1 MRLFRVTKDYLKE
14 IQKISSFIPQQEEV
28 LGTVLRI
35 NGYIYF
41 LPINNEDSS
50 DYGNEDSEVFLPKGT
65 IKKLIGRELTWENEP
80 VELKEE

>member
-28 LGTVLRI
+28 LGTVLKI

-41 LPINNEDSS
+41 LPI
-50 DYGNEDSEVFLPKGT
+50 
-65 IKKLIGRELTWENEP
+65 I
-80 VELKEE
+80 

>member
-14 IQKISSFIPQQEEV
+14 IQKISLFIPQQEEV

-41 LPINNEDSS
+41 LPI
-50 DYGNEDSEVFLPKGT
+50 
-65 IKKLIGRELTWENEP
+65 I
-80 VELKEE
+80 

>member
-14 IQKISSFIPQQEEV
+14 IQKISLFIPQQEEV

-41 LPINNEDSS
+41 LPI
-50 DYGNEDSEVFLPKGT
+50 LPNSYTGT
-65 IKKLIGRELTWENEP
+65 TCIKCNYFINKQLCPTHIQGGINYENY
-80 VELKEE
+80 

>member
-14 IQKISSFIPQQEEV
+14 IQKISLFIPQQEEV

-41 LPINNEDSS
+41 LPINNEI
-50 DYGNEDSEVFLPKGT
+50 VVIMK
-65 IKKLIGRELTWENEP
+65 
-80 VELKEE
+80 VMVQLKNLVLSY

>member
-14 IQKISSFIPQQEEV
+14 IQKISLFITQQEEV

-41 LPINNEDSS
+41 LPI
-50 DYGNEDSEVFLPKGT
+50 
-65 IKKLIGRELTWENEP
+65 I
-80 VELKEE
+80 

>member
-14 IQKISSFIPQQEEV
+14 IQKISLFIPQQEEV

-50 DYGNEDSEVFLPKGT
+50 DYESDGT
-65 IKKLIGRELTWENEP
+65 IKNLVLSY
-80 VELKEE
+80 